1 MSETERVR
9 EKFNSLRHLLDERR
23 LRLWAATEARSLG
36 RGGIKTV
43 AEACGLSRRSLER
56 GLAEL
61 RTQETAGKGAVLM
74 SAERVRRAGGGRK
87 KLLTKNPNLAAEL
100 ERLVDSATRG
110 DPMSPLRWTSKSTEK
125 LASELRAGG
134 CSISA
139 RSVATLLRKSGYS
152 LQVVRKTH
160 EGGKHEDRDE
170 QFEYINTSVKAFH
183 LQGEPVISIDAKKK
197 ELVGNFANKGREW
210 CPKGQ
215 PEEVNIYD
223 FIDKELG
230 KVTPYGVFDIAAN
243 EGWVSVGID
252 HDTAEFAAESIRRW
266 WREMG
271 CLRYPKAT
279 RLLITADGGGSNGVR
294 LRLWKKVLQ
303 ELATG
308 LGIEIHVSHFPPGT
322 SKWNKIEHRMFCQ
335 ITQNWRG
342 RPLVS
347 RQVIVNLIGQTT
359 TKTGLRIKAALD
371 ENSYPTKQQVSD
383 AEMAAIKITRHE
395 FHGEWNYYISP

>member
-1 MSETERVR
+1 MSETDRVR
-9 EKFNSLRHLLDERR
+9 EKYKVLQPLLNERC

-36 RGGIKTV
+36 HGGIKAV
-43 AEACGLSRRSLER
+43 AAACQLSRRSIER
-56 GLAEL
+56 GLSEL
-61 RTQETAGKGAVLM
+61 QSQAAGNETVPLPVG
-74 SAERVRRAGGGRK
+74 RVRRPGGGRK
-87 KLLTKNPNLAAEL
+87 TLLSNNPNLVAEL

-125 LASELRAGG
+125 IANELQAGG
-134 CSISA
+134 HQISA
-139 RSVATLLRKSGYS
+139 RSVAKLLKNTGYS

-170 QFEYINTSVKAFH
+170 QFEHINTSVKAF
-183 LQGEPVISIDAKKK
+183 QACGEPVISIDAKKK
-197 ELVGNFANKGREW
+197 ELVGNFTNKGREW
-210 CPKGQ
+210 HPKGQ
-215 PEEVNIYD
+215 PEEVNVYD
-223 FIDKELG
+223 FVDKELG
-230 KVTPYGVFDIAAN
+230 KVTPYGVLDIAAN

-252 HDTAEFAAESIRRW
+252 HDTAEFAAESIRCW

-294 LRLWKKVLQ
+294 VRLWKKVLQ
-303 ELATG
+303 ALATG
-308 LGIEIHVSHFPPGT
+308 LGLEIHVCHFPPGT

-342 RPLVS
+342 RPLMS
-347 RQVIVNLIGQTT
+347 RQVVVNLIGQTT

-371 ENSYPTKQQVSD
+371 ENIYPTKQKVSD
-383 AEMAAIKITRHE
+383 AELAAIKIIRHE
-395 FHGEWNYYISP
+395 FHGEWNYYVSP

>member
-1 MSETERVR
+1 MSETDRVR
-9 EKFNSLRHLLDERR
+9 EKYKVLQPLLNERC

-36 RGGIKTV
+36 HGGIKAV
-43 AEACGLSRRSLER
+43 AAACRLSRRSIER
-56 GLAEL
+56 GLSEL
-61 RTQETAGKGAVLM
+61 QSQTADNETVTLPVG
-74 SAERVRRAGGGRK
+74 RVRKPGGGRK
-87 KLLTKNPNLAAEL
+87 TLLSNNPNLAAEL

-125 LASELRAGG
+125 IANELQTGG
-134 CSISA
+134 HQISA
-139 RSVATLLRKSGYS
+139 RSVAKLLKSTGYS

-170 QFEYINTSVKAFH
+170 QFEHINASVKAF
-183 LQGEPVISIDAKKK
+183 QACGEPVISIDAKKK
-197 ELVGNFANKGREW
+197 ELVGNFANKGKEW
-210 CPKGQ
+210 HPKGQ
-215 PEEVNIYD
+215 PEEVNVYD
-223 FIDKELG
+223 FVDKELG
-230 KVTPYGVFDIAAN
+230 KVTPYGVLDIAAN

-252 HDTAEFAAESIRRW
+252 HDTAEFAAESIRCW

-294 LRLWKKVLQ
+294 VRLWKKVLQ
-303 ELATG
+303 ALATG
-308 LGIEIHVSHFPPGT
+308 LGLEIHVCHFPPGT

-342 RPLVS
+342 RPLMS
-347 RQVIVNLIGQTT
+347 RQVVVNLIGQTT

-371 ENSYPTKQQVSD
+371 ENIYPTKQKVSD
-383 AEMAAIKITRHE
+383 AEMAAIKIIRHE
-395 FHGEWNYYISP
+395 FHGEWNYCISP

>member
-1 MSETERVR
+1 MSEIERVR
-9 EKFNSLRHLLDERR
+9 EKFKSLRQLLDERR

-61 RTQETAGKGAVLM
+61 RTQETAGKGTILM
-74 SAERVRRAGGGRK
+74 SMERVRRPGGGRK
-87 KLLTKNPNLAAEL
+87 KLLSKNPDLAVEL

-125 LASELRAGG
+125 LASELRARG
-134 CSISA
+134 CGISP
-139 RSVATLLRKSGYS
+139 RSVATLLKSIGYS

-197 ELVGNFANKGREW
+197 ELVGDFANKGREW
-210 CPKGQ
+210 HPKGQ
-215 PEEVNIYD
+215 PEEVNVYD
-223 FIDKELG
+223 FLDKELG

-294 LRLWKKVLQ
+294 VRLWKKVLQ
-303 ELATG
+303 ELASG
-308 LGIEIHVSHFPPGT
+308 LGLEIHVRHFPPGT

-342 RPLVS
+342 RPLIS
-347 RQVIVNLIGQTT
+347 RQVVVNLIGQTT

-371 ENSYPTKQQVSD
+371 ENIYPTKQQVSD